1 MKKAD
6 LSNFC
11 STLVDCMNSNVFVV
25 YDRNVEQYAM
35 QVAEGRPAFGIVA
48 DEDHKTIETVM
59 EICRWLLSQGAGRDA
74 VLYAVG
80 GGVTTDMVGFAAGIY
95 KRGIRYINYPTTLL
109 AMVDAGIGGKTGVNL
124 DGYKNMLGVFKLPLR
139 TVIRPEYL
147 STLPEREF
155 RSGAA
160 EVLKTFIIE
169 NEDGNYE
176 KAVKAF
182 SGPMDAAALKP
193 LIEAAALVKH
203 KIVEKDTFES
213 SLRMVLNLGHTY
225 GHAIEWWQHQAPGR
239 TQYAHGEAVAI
250 GMVQAARISERE
262 KFCKPGLAEKL
273 VADFQAC
280 GLPTALPCPEEELL
294 PAVAK
299 DKKASG
305 DAIKFIVIKKIGK
318 VAVYDLHLHTE

>member
-1 MKKAD
+1 
-6 LSNFC
+6 
-11 STLVDCMNSNVFVV
+11 MNSNVFVV

-182 SGPMDAAALKP
+182 SGLRPDGPMDAAALKP

-213 SLRMVLNLGHTY
+213 NLRMVLNLGHTY

-273 VADFQAC
+273 AADFQAC

-305 DAIKFIVIKKIGK
+305 DAVKFIVIKKIGK